1 VRSCHEVQ
9 QHHVSALDEGLAMS
23 DYTIERG
30 LGVRQRMDLLA
41 AVRGPA
47 TEQLLDSLSLDAG
60 ARCVDVGCGGGHVAI
75 EIARRVG
82 PGGSVLGIDLDE
94 ALLGLARSTAIEL
107 GLDNITF
114 RVAAAESLN
123 ETGLD
128 LVFCRLMLM
137 HLRDPLHMV
146 SLMAT
151 AIRSGGV
158 VALEDANFAGCF
170 TYPSCASYDRW
181 VEWYQRTVRQH
192 GGDPEL
198 GLRLPTLLRSAGLT
212 LLGVRVV
219 QDAFVDG
226 PFKQL
231 QQMSMSKQRAA
242 VLAAGVASTEE
253 YDSAHAEMQ
262 AFSDDSTTM
271 IAGPRVIQAWG
282 QLQ

>member
-1 VRSCHEVQ
+1 
-9 QHHVSALDEGLAMS
+9 MS

-47 TEQLLDSLSLDAG
+47 TAQLLDSLSLGAG
-60 ARCVDVGCGGGHVAI
+60 ARCVDVGCGGGHVTI

-94 ALLGLARSTAIEL
+94 ALLGLARSTASEL

-114 RVAAAESLN
+114 RVCAAENLS

-128 LVFCRLMLM
+128 LVFSRLLLM
-137 HLRDPLHMV
+137 HLRDPERMV

-151 AIRSGGV
+151 AIRSGGI

-170 TYPSCASYDRW
+170 AYPSCASYDRW
-181 VEWYQRTVRQH
+181 VEWYQETVRRN

-198 GLRLPTLLRSAGLT
+198 GLRLPTLLRSAGLK

-242 VLAAGVASTEE
+242 VLAARVAGAAE
-253 YDSAHAEMQ
+253 YDAAHAEVQ
-262 AFSDDSTTM
+262 AFADDLTTM
-271 IAGPRVIQAWG
+271 IAGPRVVQAWG
-282 QLQ
+282 QLSIADQH